1 MDILGHPACLSCET
15 TNHSPTQWHSHFQ
28 YSAAHLTR
36 MGSWI
41 EFEKLKGS
49 GPSSGWLK
57 YYASGKRVA
66 KRAANGL
73 RIMIVDAKV
82 VPKEVGFDTGYATCC
97 LLEWGISHGCTCHSV
112 VHVLPA
118 KHERM
123 RAFVVFGAPSA
134 ASSVQKAGRYVAP
147 RHVG

>member
-1 MDILGHPACLSCET
+1 
-15 TNHSPTQWHSHFQ
+15 
-28 YSAAHLTR
+28 

-41 EFEKLKGS
+41 EFEKLNGS

-57 YYASGKRVA
+57 YYAGGRRVA

-82 VPKEVGFDTGYATCC
+82 VPKEAGFDTGYATCC

-112 VHVLPA
+112 VHVLRGHS

-123 RAFVVFGAPSA
+123 RVFAVFGAPSG
-134 ASSVQKAGRYVAP
+134 SVQNR
-147 RHVG
+147 